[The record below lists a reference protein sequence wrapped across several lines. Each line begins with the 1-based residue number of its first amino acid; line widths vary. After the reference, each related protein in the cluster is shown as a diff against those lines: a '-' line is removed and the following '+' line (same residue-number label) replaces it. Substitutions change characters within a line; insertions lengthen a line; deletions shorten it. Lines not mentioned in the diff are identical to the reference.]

1 MKQAKTFAEALAI
14 LQGDLQALKNAAEV
28 ATFETLTKYADD
40 ATKRAKRA
48 LNRPHWLL
56 SRSTAGKVVKY
67 PSGKQ
72 VAIVG
77 FQRTTNDSRAKKG
90 SKDPGIYGRYY
101 QSGKR
106 RGIPRRF
113 LFNAKIESLQ
123 GFGERL
129 AGAFD
134 VAVNKIATGDD
145 LRAELAQVNAR
156 AAVGAIEVEAVER
169 SPRVILETRGF

>member
-40 ATKRAKRA
+40 ATNRAKRA
-48 LNRPHWLL
+48 LNRQHWLL
-56 SRSTAGKVVKY
+56 SRSTAGKVVGY
-67 PSGKQ
+67 SSGKQ

-77 FQRTTNDSRAKKG
+77 FVRTTTDSSGKKG

-106 RGIPRRF
+106 RGIPRKF
-113 LFNAKIESLQ
+113 LFNATLESLQ

-129 AGAFD
+129 ARAFNA
-134 VAVNKIATGDD
+134 AVVKIATGDD
-145 LRAELAQVNAR
+145 LRRELARVYAETGG
-156 AAVGAIEVEAVER
+156 VAIEGDAVEQTAR
-169 SPRVILETRGF
+169 ETLETRGF